1 MTSHAT
7 NAQPTT
13 RSNSSSHVSPTSKI
27 NLSLVVPLYKEQD
40 NIHPLFTR
48 IQNALGPTQF
58 NWEVICVDDGSPDAT
73 LSELHSAN
81 KQFGE
86 HFRIVELQRNFGQ
99 TAAMQAGIDVARGD
113 IIVTMDGDLQNDPAD
128 IPRMVSELQERN
140 LDMLQGWRKARK
152 DNWLLRKLPSKI
164 ANKLIAKIT
173 GVKLKDYGCSLKVYR
188 AGVIK
193 QIRLFGEMHRF
204 IPAWV
209 ASVTK
214 PSRIGETQVTHHSRQ
229 FGESKYG
236 LSRTFRVLLDLL
248 SVSFFIKFAA
258 RPGHFFGYVGLTL
271 LTIGGLIM
279 SYLAGLKF
287 ILGEDIGGRPMF
299 FIGILFLIA
308 ALQMLTTGV
317 LAEIMSRV
325 LFQSTN
331 TKGYSIR
338 NSVVVPA
345 DACWSAPS
353 HSQLDTST
361 NSSNEVKTG
370 TC

>member
-1 MTSHAT
+1 MTSLANT
-7 NAQPTT
+7 FKQTPQLKPNYD
-13 RSNSSSHVSPTSKI
+13 SNQLAKT
-27 NLSLVVPLYKEQD
+27 NLSLVVPFYKEQD
-40 NIHPLFTR
+40 NVLPLFTR
-48 IQNALGPTQF
+48 IQAALAPTDF
-58 NWEVICVDDGSPDAT
+58 TWEVICIDDGSPDAT
-73 LSELHSAN
+73 LGELHKASQ
-81 KQFGE
+81 QFGDQ
-86 HFRIVELQRNFGQ
+86 FRIVELQRNFGQ

-113 IIVTMDGDLQNDPAD
+113 IIVTMDGDLQNDPMD
-128 IPRMVSELQERN
+128 IPRMVRELQERN

-152 DNWLLRKLPSKI
+152 DNWLLRKLPSKL

-271 LTIGGLIM
+271 LSIGGLIM
-279 SYLAGLKF
+279 SYLAGVKF
-287 ILGEDIGGRPMF
+287 ILGDDIGSRPMF

-338 NSVVVPA
+338 NSVVVTA
-345 DACWSAPS
+345 DACWANPNKDKL
-353 HSQLDTST
+353 QPTVNKTTD
-361 NSSNEVKTG
+361 VKTG

>member
-1 MTSHAT
+1 MTTT
-7 NAQPTT
+7 NRQVPL
-13 RSNSSSHVSPTSKI
+13 S
-27 NLSLVVPLYKEQD
+27 LSLVVPLYKEQD
-40 NIHPLFTR
+40 NVFPLFTR
-48 IQNALGPTQF
+48 IQNALQATDF
-58 NWEVICVDDGSPDAT
+58 KWEVICVDDGSPDRT
-73 LSELHSAN
+73 LEQLHLAN
-81 KQFGE
+81 QEFGS

-99 TAAMQAGIDVARGD
+99 TAAMQAGIDVARGAV
-113 IIVTMDGDLQNDPAD
+113 IVTMDGDLQNDPAD
-128 IPRMVSELQERN
+128 IPRMVAEMQSRD

-164 ANKLIAKIT
+164 ANRLIAKIT

-188 AGVIK
+188 ASVIK

-214 PSRIGETQVTHHSRQ
+214 PSRIGETQVNHHSRQ

-258 RPGHFFGYVGLTL
+258 RPGHFFGYVGLCL
-271 LTIGGLIM
+271 LSIGGIIM
-279 SYLAGLKF
+279 SYLAGVKF
-287 ILGEDIGGRPMF
+287 IIGEDIGGRPLF

-331 TKGYSIR
+331 TKGYTIR

-345 DACWSAPS
+345 ESCWSEDDVIAQSNDVSTPS
-353 HSQLDTST
+353 FQS
-361 NSSNEVKTG
+361 G
-370 TC
+370 TK